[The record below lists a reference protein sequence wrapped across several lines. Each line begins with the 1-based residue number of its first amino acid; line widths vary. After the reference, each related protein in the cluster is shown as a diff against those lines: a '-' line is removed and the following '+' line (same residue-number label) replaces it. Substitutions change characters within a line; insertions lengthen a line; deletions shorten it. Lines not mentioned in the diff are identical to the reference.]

1 MKIRKKDGTWKEII
15 YSEEQLYKY
24 GLNRLSEREFGQQ
37 ELSKKML
44 RLQPDSEVVMGVIEK
59 LVEKGYLSDER
70 RAKSLIRM
78 FERDGI
84 QKIERKLKEKGILQ
98 DVIEI
103 EMLEVKERRSDGT
116 DESDTNKAYDLLVK
130 KFKDFK
136 FEDYQKAT
144 RFLVSR
150 GFSFDDIKRAIKMLR
165 DNKEESDDFFVE

>member
-1 MKIRKKDGTWKEII
+1 MKIRKKDGTWKEVI
-15 YSEEQLYKY
+15 YSEDQLYKY
-24 GLNRLSEREFGQQ
+24 GLNRLSEREFGQK
-37 ELSKKML
+37 ELFKKML
-44 RLQPDSEVVMGVIEK
+44 RLQPDSEIVQKVIER
-59 LVEKGYLSDER
+59 LVEKDYLSDER

-84 QKIERKLKEKGILQ
+84 KKIERKLKEKGIVQ

-103 EMLEVKERRSDGT
+103 EMLEVKERRSNGT
-116 DESDTNKAYDLLVK
+116 GESDTDKAYELLVK

-136 FEDYQKAT
+136 FDDYQKAT

-165 DNKEESDDFFVE
+165 DSSKESDDFFSE